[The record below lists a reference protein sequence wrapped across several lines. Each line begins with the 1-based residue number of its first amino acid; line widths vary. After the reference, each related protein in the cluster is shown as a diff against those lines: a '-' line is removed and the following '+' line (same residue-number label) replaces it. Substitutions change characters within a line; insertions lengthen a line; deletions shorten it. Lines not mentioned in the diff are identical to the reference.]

1 MMLGSM
7 IVDHFRPNFSSR
19 SGHVVIMA
27 VTDVLL
33 TKLMFAE
40 DRFGDG
46 SDALYKERFKTY
58 ANEYALPFS
67 SLELNAYYQAAMVP
81 IGLRYGSS
89 DPDCNWETELALV
102 KEEAVQCLQ
111 AMEIDPEKALEGE
124 LLASLI
130 FLGKG
135 GAPTKV
141 VPYFVENEYGKPID
155 KWSPELSHI
164 LRSLGEAHDF
174 VDFLDKACIFND
186 PSLQMLCGGL
196 GQVFFNR
203 LPAKWVDTTLDD
215 MDYDQKS
222 MLLSF
227 LKRFECLP
235 SW

>member
-1 MMLGSM
+1 MLGCM

-19 SGHVVIMA
+19 SGHIVIMA
-27 VTDVLL
+27 LTDVLL

-40 DRFGDG
+40 DRFGEG

-58 ANEYALPFS
+58 ANEYGLPFEKLDLS
-67 SLELNAYYQAAMVP
+67 AYYQSAMVP

-89 DPDCNWETELALV
+89 DPDCDWEAELFQV
-102 KEEAVQCLQ
+102 KDEAGQCLQ
-111 AMEIDPEKALEGE
+111 VMGVADDKAIEGE

-135 GAPTKV
+135 GAPTKII
-141 VPYFVENEYGKPID
+141 PYFVQNEYSKTID
-155 KWSPELSHI
+155 EWSPELSHI
-164 LRSLGEAHDF
+164 LSSLVEAEDF

-196 GQVFFNR
+196 GQVFYNR
-203 LPAKWVDTTLDD
+203 LPAKWVDTTLDN

>member
-1 MMLGSM
+1 MLGSM
-7 IVDHFRPNFSSR
+7 IVDHFRPNFGSTE
-19 SGHVVIMA
+19 GNIVIMA

-40 DRFGDG
+40 DRFGEG
-46 SDALYKERFKTY
+46 SNALYMERFKTY
-58 ANEYALPFS
+58 AREYGLPFS
-67 SLELNAYYQAAMVP
+67 KLDLSAYYQAAMVP

-89 DPDCNWETELALV
+89 DPDCDWEAELALV
-102 KEEAVQCLQ
+102 KEEARQCLQ
-111 AMEIDPEKALEGE
+111 IMGISPERILEGE
-124 LLASLI
+124 LLASLL

-135 GAPTKV
+135 GAPTSI
-141 VPYFVENEYGKPID
+141 VPFFLKNEYNRPQNS
-155 KWSPELSHI
+155 WSPELSHI
-164 LRSLGEAHDF
+164 LDSLEAATDF

-203 LPAKWVDTTLDD
+203 LPAKWVDTTLDF
-215 MDYDQKS
+215 MDYDQKN